1 MTFWVLLSADMV
13 TVCGENDSGARRYES
28 RGSCDQRLYGQVL
41 LDVSLS
47 GRVFESPVSVMEV
60 GLLGLWAGRKE
71 VGNGELL
78 TIVPSSGRARQYYR
92 EKRDW

>member
-1 MTFWVLLSADMV
+1 MLDDMRAGDRAIRDC
-13 TVCGENDSGARRYES
+13 TGK
-28 RGSCDQRLYGQVL
+28 QVL